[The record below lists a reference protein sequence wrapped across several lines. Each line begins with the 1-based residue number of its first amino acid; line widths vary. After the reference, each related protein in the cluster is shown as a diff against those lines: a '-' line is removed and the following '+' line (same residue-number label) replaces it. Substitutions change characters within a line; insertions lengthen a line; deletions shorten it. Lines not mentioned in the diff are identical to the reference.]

1 MAGVRRTWDKDYYE
15 KRARDRAEQGDS
27 FEEEDATTAGNK
39 AKARRIIKEE
49 FLAADDGRSGPMGS
63 QRAFLKSRE
72 QKVDLDSKVGKVEI
86 VNPTSADSSRGAGYW
101 CEVCSCL
108 LKDSVS
114 YLDHINGRK
123 HQRALGFSMRVERA
137 DVETVKERLDEIK
150 RKIANK
156 AEEKASRKSAIEK
169 EEEAREM
176 ESIDPNIAELMGFT
190 GFGGAKK

>member
-27 FEEEDATTAGNK
+27 FEEEDATNAGNK
-39 AKARRIIKEE
+39 AKARRIIKAYFSSLFFMFSLIFYCKNIQEE
-49 FLAADDGRSGPMGS
+49 FLAAEDDRSGPMGS

-123 HQRALGFSMRVERA
+123 
-137 DVETVKERLDEIK
+137 
-150 RKIANK
+150 
-156 AEEKASRKSAIEK
+156 
-169 EEEAREM
+169 RE
-176 ESIDPNIAELMGFT
+176 
-190 GFGGAKK
+190 

>member
-1 MAGVRRTWDKDYYE
+1 MFSLIFYCKT
-15 KRARDRAEQGDS
+15 
-27 FEEEDATTAGNK
+27 
-39 AKARRIIKEE
+39 IKEE
-49 FLAADDGRSGPMGS
+49 FLAAEDDRSGPMGS

-123 HQRALGFSMRVERA
+123 
-137 DVETVKERLDEIK
+137 
-150 RKIANK
+150 
-156 AEEKASRKSAIEK
+156 
-169 EEEAREM
+169 RE
-176 ESIDPNIAELMGFT
+176 
-190 GFGGAKK
+190 

>member
-39 AKARRIIKEE
+39 AKARRIIKVSIHFVIADIINKYYIFYLHFQEE

-123 HQRALGFSMRVERA
+123 R
-137 DVETVKERLDEIK
+137 
-150 RKIANK
+150 
-156 AEEKASRKSAIEK
+156 
-169 EEEAREM
+169 
-176 ESIDPNIAELMGFT
+176 
-190 GFGGAKK
+190 